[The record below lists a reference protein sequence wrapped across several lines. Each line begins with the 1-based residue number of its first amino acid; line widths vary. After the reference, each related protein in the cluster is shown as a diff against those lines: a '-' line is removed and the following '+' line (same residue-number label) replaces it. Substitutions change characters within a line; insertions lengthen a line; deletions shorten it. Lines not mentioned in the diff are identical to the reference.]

1 MSCLETYF
9 KSYVGF
15 LSFKKIELIPEF
27 TKTLFNRGFPDKNPD
42 FQVYREYKNN

>member
-1 MSCLETYF
+1 MYCVPPPTVPNE
-9 KSYVGF
+9 
-15 LSFKKIELIPEF
+15 PDF